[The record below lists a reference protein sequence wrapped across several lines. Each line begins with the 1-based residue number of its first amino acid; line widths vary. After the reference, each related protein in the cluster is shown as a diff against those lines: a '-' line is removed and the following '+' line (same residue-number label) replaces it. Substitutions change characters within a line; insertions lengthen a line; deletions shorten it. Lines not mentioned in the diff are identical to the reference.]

1 MDTKFFLNS
10 ETNERILS
18 GADGFTSK
26 VINPSFIGGNKTG
39 LVEVLA
45 LFADGTNTIQI
56 QGSMFGDN
64 QKPLATFLAGTN
76 SNTAAKLDG
85 DSVIINDGR
94 SAITFL
100 FEADNPMKTGNVIDS
115 ATQITVGCQSLAS
128 EDEVAEI
135 MAFAINQMNRAGHTE
150 MKASHELHYLFV
162 EHGDSWGT
170 VSGLT
175 TAITDSQSFFTAD
188 LWDDPA
194 NYKTVAT
201 FTNLANESN
210 DSAVV
215 TLFPYMRVKVTD
227 VGGSGVPCAIQVTL
241 GE

>member
-1 MDTKFFLNS
+1 M
-10 ETNERILS
+10 
-18 GADGFTSK
+18 
-26 VINPSFIGGNKTG
+26 
-39 LVEVLA
+39 
-45 LFADGTNTIQI
+45 
-56 QGSMFGDN
+56 
-64 QKPLATFLAGTN
+64 
-76 SNTAAKLDG
+76 
-85 DSVIINDGR
+85 
-94 SAITFL
+94 
-100 FEADNPMKTGNVIDS
+100 
-115 ATQITVGCQSLAS
+115 
-128 EDEVAEI
+128 
-135 MAFAINQMNRAGHTE
+135 
-150 MKASHELHYLFV
+150 HYLFV